1 MVALVLWLRLSATWS
16 LYPDDSL
23 GAAQQF
29 AVVALF
35 ALVTICVGVAPRSV
49 AIAFAMGMIVQTV
62 IAVAQTSLQH
72 SVGLSWFGEFGL
84 TPNQSGVSVL
94 MAGTDR
100 WLRPYGLTN
109 HPNVLGGRF
118 PSRL

>member
-1 MVALVLWLRLSATWS
+1 MVTLVLWARISATWS

-49 AIAFAMGMIVQTV
+49 AIAFAMGLIFQTV

-94 MAGTDR
+94 MAGTVLA
-100 WLRPYGLTN
+100 LRPFGFTN
-109 HPNVLGGRF
+109 HTNVVGGG
-118 PSRL
+118 